1 MNRILQI
8 AFVTAMAAMAP
19 TASAVNAKVTAAI
32 DSTVIEMGS
41 RATITVDI
49 ADATRNGTLIDLPAA
64 GSESPENNVDF
75 ISVEA
80 DTFPAGY
87 QYRILIQAFEPGTI
101 TFAPFRYVVGNDT
114 AESDFLSL
122 KVLPV
127 PLDSLE
133 TINPMESVVNPLRV
147 WYDYIPNWVLW
158 ALLGLALAAIAVC
171 LILLYRKNGGLV
183 IHKPKPVN
191 PYEAAMAELS
201 RLREKKLAESGR
213 EKEYY
218 THLVDILR
226 VYLERR
232 FNINAMEMSTTQI
245 LQTLRANPDT
255 RDNQPRIKQILEIA
269 DFVKFA
275 NVRPLPDDNIKTFN
289 NVVQFVE
296 DTKPAPEPDPEEGT
310 DAVKDKDNKAR
321 KASKK

>member
-1 MNRILQI
+1 MNRFIQTSVVACAL
-8 AFVTAMAAMAP
+8 AVSPAVGAA
-19 TASAVNAKVTAAI
+19 NAKVTAAI
-32 DSTVIEMGS
+32 DSAVIEMGS

-49 ADATRNGTLIDLPAA
+49 ADANSAGTFIDLPAA

-87 QYRILIQAFEPGTI
+87 QYKILIQAFEPGTI
-101 TFAPFRYVVGNDT
+101 TFAPFRYVVGKDT
-114 AESDFLSL
+114 AESDFLTL

-127 PLDSLE
+127 DLDSLE
-133 TINPMESVVNPLRV
+133 TINTMESIVNPPRK
-147 WYDYIPNWVLW
+147 WYDYIPEWLIWTLV
-158 ALLGLALAAIAVC
+158 GLAIAAIAVC
-171 LILLYRKNGGLV
+171 LILMYRKNGGII

-218 THLVDILR
+218 TSLVDILR

-232 FNINAMEMSTTQI
+232 FGINAMEMSTTQI
-245 LQTLRANPDT
+245 LQSLRSNPET

-296 DTKPAPEPDPEEGT
+296 ATKPLPEPEGENS
-310 DAVKDKDNKAR
+310 DQDGKQKDNKAQ
-321 KASKK
+321 KAKQK